1 MLEEDIKDPP
11 LILLVEDREDDIVLI
26 QKAFRRA
33 KIEPALQIVRGGEEA
48 ISYLSGTGKYSNR
61 AEYPLPWLVLLDL
74 KMQRVDGF
82 EVLQWIRKEPG
93 LQALIVV
100 VLTSSEQIWD
110 VNKAYESGANSFM
123 VKPVDFDDTAA
134 LANSIIQYWLQHN
147 RFPQAIR
154 REPRSTIGEG
164 QKY

>member
-26 QKAFRRA
+26 QKSFRRA

-82 EVLQWIRKEPG
+82 EVLQWIRKEPE